1 MSYRKNTTK
10 EDAKKV
16 LNLFVTYGRMR
27 RKEVVYYCG
36 FSDRKVRDIIKYLRD
51 EYLPSIKNN
60 THLIIHNP
68 STGFYEY
75 TRDVEKLKM
84 AKAFHR
90 SYADKHWNSITA
102 IDIIIRRN
110 QNEQSSQIKMEI

>member
-1 MSYRKNTTK
+1 MSFRKNTTI

-16 LNLFVTYGRMR
+16 LNLFVIYGELKR
-27 RKEVVYYCG
+27 REVIYYSG

-51 EYLPSIKNN
+51 EYLPNIKNN
-60 THLIIHNP
+60 TQLIIHNP

-75 TRDVEKLKM
+75 TEDIEKLKM

-90 SYADKHWNSITA
+90 SYADKHWESITA

-110 QNEQSSQIKMEI
+110 KDPQMKMEI

>member
-1 MSYRKNTTK
+1 MSYRKNTTI

-16 LNLFVTYGRMR
+16 LNLFVIRREMK

-60 THLIIHNP
+60 THSIIHNP
-68 STGFYEY
+68 LTGFYEY
-75 TRDVEKLKM
+75 TSDIEKLKM

-90 SYADKHWNSITA
+90 SYADKHWNSINA

-110 QNEQSSQIKMEI
+110 KDPQMKMEI